1 MILSMEISAR
11 QRRKSLLT
19 LKQSLFESLMTS
31 EDYVQDVLENDNY
44 NRSDTA
50 LRQAVTSMWE
60 IRRGRRTVG

>member
-11 QRRKSLLT
+11 QRRNSLLT